1 MIPSHEMDAI
11 AKEIQAQHKT
21 DDLAKALEMTQ
32 HGPDAKTL
40 LSRWQKEMAD
50 SNTPARPHIMFQ
62 LESIGMQDLHDKS
75 VLFDSALIVTMMT
88 AVCLL

>member
-1 MIPSHEMDAI
+1 MDAI

-32 HGPDAKTL
+32 HGSDAKTL
-40 LSRWQKEMAD
+40 LSRWEKDMAD
-50 SNTPARPHIMFQ
+50 TNTPARPYLMFL

-75 VLFDSALIVTMMT
+75 VLFDSALIATVMT
-88 AVCLL
+88 ADCLL